1 MTDKSVTVGVLGGM
15 GPLGTLDF
23 LERLITLT
31 PAEEDIDHI
40 RTIVDN
46 NPKVPSR
53 IEYFINKRGEN
64 PGPAI
69 ADMARGLE
77 AQLADF
83 LVMPCNT
90 AHLLCSE
97 IESAVSIPL
106 INMIEV
112 TADRLKSDRIKAPGI
127 LASTAVHQ
135 TKLYKTAL
143 EERQIISVVPDE
155 SDQSCLMNIITA
167 VKAGHTTFAMQNELL
182 GIAAR
187 LKDSGADCLI
197 IACTELSAISSDLKT
212 DRPIVDA
219 AQCLA
224 ETTVEMALG
233 RKSIG

>member
-1 MTDKSVTVGVLGGM
+1 MTDKSITVGVLGGM

-23 LERLITLT
+23 LKRLITLT
-31 PAEEDIDHI
+31 PAQDDVDHI

-64 PGPAI
+64 PGPTI
-69 ADMARGLE
+69 ADMAKGLE
-77 AQLADF
+77 AQRADF

-90 AHLLCSE
+90 AHLLCNE

-112 TADRLKSDRIKAPGI
+112 TANRLKSHRFKAAGI

-135 TKLYKTAL
+135 TKLYEIAL
-143 EERQIISVVPDE
+143 AERQITTVLPCE
-155 SDQSCLMNIITA
+155 FDQNCLMNIIA
-167 VKAGHTTFAMQNELL
+167 SIKAGDTTYEIQNNLL
-182 GIAAR
+182 GIITK
-187 LKDSGADCLI
+187 LQDSGADCLI
-197 IACTELSAISSDLKT
+197 IACTELSAINSSFKSDI
-212 DRPIVDA
+212 PIIDA

-224 ETTVEMALG
+224 EKTVQLALEK
-233 RKSIG
+233 KSIG